1 MTEDSLPEF
10 VENPKL
16 TLYAFHL
23 CHDFASAEGQ
33 RVGDSDRLWE
43 NFAKLGQELAIE
55 PLATCQQ
62 WLNLPEHGGTILF
75 RELLSEEIGRCLRFP
90 ILPADAKNT
99 SEPRRN
105 GELYALQIHDT
116 YAADLTF
123 RYDGKV
129 SINQLKNLNP
139 QGKLL
144 PDRIQAS
151 LGQTLVLFAKP
162 IIKPIIKEDNSPP
175 ENWRSFADRCVKNL
189 LAEAAPHWQQNLSYL
204 GEGKLLS
211 SPIFAYETYQN
222 LAENTAESCQI
233 IIWLDCHPDNSK
245 LEADAK
251 YYHPL
256 INLLC
261 CRSKIQFSYH
271 QARTSYRETKALYRE
286 LEQQA
291 QELNNLPQDISERLT
306 SLKKSLLQTQPKSFT
321 YASYLRDIQ
330 DQRTTIITNFKNYT
344 ISLENM
350 QQIEGE
356 NDLFFCQT
364 FSNKR
369 SQFLA
374 QIHTDL
380 NYLTPGKI
388 LFGQYIETVRGIV
401 EIEQAEINHHE
412 QEANQDLQ
420 DHIQAVGVGIA
431 AGAIMASSSGLITQP
446 WSLPSRDR
454 PLLPP
459 HPFIIALV
467 ISCLCSV
474 GAWLLAKKVINQRRK
489 KSEKT

>member
-1 MTEDSLPEF
+1 MTDRPLAEF

-23 CHDFASAEGQ
+23 CHDMASAEGQ
-33 RVGDSDRLWE
+33 RVADSDRLWQT
-43 NFAKLGQELAIE
+43 FAELGQELAIE

-62 WLNLPEHGGTILF
+62 WLNLPEHGGTVQF

-99 SEPRRN
+99 SEPRQN

-123 RYDGKV
+123 RYPGIV
-129 SINQLKNLNP
+129 AINQLSHLNP

-151 LGQTLVLFAKP
+151 LGQTLVFFA
-162 IIKPIIKEDNSPP
+162 KPIIKEDNSPP
-175 ENWRSFADRCVKNL
+175 ENWRSFADRCLKNL

-204 GEGKLLS
+204 GESQLLS

-233 IIWLDCHPDNSK
+233 LIWLDCHPDTSK
-245 LEADAK
+245 LEADAQ

-306 SLKKSLLQTQPKSFT
+306 SLKKSLVQTQPKSFT

-330 DQRTTIITNFKNYT
+330 DQRTTIITNLKNYT
-344 ISLENM
+344 ISLENL

-356 NDLFFCQT
+356 NELFLFQT

-401 EIEQAEINHHE
+401 EIQQAEINHHE

-420 DHIQAVGVGIA
+420 DHIQAIGVGIA
-431 AGAIMASSSGLITQP
+431 AGAIVASSSGLITQP
-446 WSLPSRDR
+446 WYLPNGKKVELSL
-454 PLLPP
+454 LP
-459 HPFIIALV
+459 HPFFIAL
-467 ISCLCSV
+467 IFSFFCSV
-474 GAWLLAKKVINQRRK
+474 GAWWIAKKVIQRGR
-489 KSEKT
+489 SESRH